1 VLKDYVADPAAV
13 AHASNKFGRTRTRIL
28 DATARLLS
36 EGGYAATSVSGIA
49 AAAQLKAGSL
59 YYYFDSK
66 DELIYEVLRLGTAR
80 SFDHVRHA
88 LAGLEPGAGAA
99 LRLRVAM
106 QAHLE
111 SLDSQGHYSIA
122 GLRILEQAP
131 ETIRR
136 RQYANQR
143 AYGEF
148 WHELLSAAQG
158 TGVIDADLD
167 PVTVRLVVF
176 GAMNSVIDWPRPVR
190 KRAEEVAETMLRLI
204 QRGCPHPDH
213 LR

>member
-1 VLKDYVADPAAV
+1 VLKQLVPDRAAGAAPAP
-13 AHASNKFGRTRTRIL
+13 NKFGRTRTRIL

-36 EGGYAATSVSGIA
+36 ESGYAATSVSAIA
-49 AAAQLKAGSL
+49 EQAQLKAGSL

-80 SFDHVRHA
+80 TFDHVRHA
-88 LAGLEPGAGAA
+88 LAKPGPGAGAA

-122 GLRILEQAP
+122 GLRVLEEAP
-131 ETIRR
+131 EAVRR

-148 WHELLSAAQG
+148 WHTLFEDAQRDGAIDPEL
-158 TGVIDADLD
+158 DL
-167 PVTVRLVVF
+167 VTVRLIVF

-190 KRAEEVAETMLRLI
+190 KPAPEVAATLLRLI
-204 QRGCPHPDH
+204 QHC
-213 LR
+213 